1 MCDVGCESRSCLDTS
16 LDNCSSERD
25 NDSTV
30 FSRLVL
36 CVLSAFFSVSGTYH
50 WSILKIKTMTK
61 IFITQVPG
69 KEKENWKEKLAFIRH
84 FIIEANITAV
94 SRSPELWA
102 LSRSSSYS
110 VAGSLDI
117 CTGHNAPLL
126 WCPDHGENV
135 GAESVYIS
143 TCPEL
148 PPLQAP
154 ALSTAD
160 YCCRLQLLLPTVACF
175 MRAESIIVSFHRSS
189 TLNKL
194 F

>member
-36 CVLSAFFSVSGTYH
+36 CVLSAFFSVSGTYRC
-50 WSILKIKTMTK
+50 SILKIKTMTK
-61 IFITQVPG
+61 NFITQEKRRKIGRKSWHLSVWSSFHNWGLQRWPG
-69 KEKENWKEKLAFIRH
+69 VQRYELCQNPVSIQWLGVLIFALA
-84 FIIEANITAV
+84 T
-94 SRSPELWA
+94 
-102 LSRSSSYS
+102 
-110 VAGSLDI
+110 D
-117 CTGHNAPLL
+117 APLL

>member
-1 MCDVGCESRSCLDTS
+1 MEGKVGIYPSD
-16 LDNCSSERD
+16 
-25 NDSTV
+25 
-30 FSRLVL
+30 
-36 CVLSAFFSVSGTYH
+36 H
-50 WSILKIKTMTK
+50 
-61 IFITQVPG
+61 
-69 KEKENWKEKLAFIRH
+69 H
-84 FIIEANITAV
+84 FIIEANKQ
-94 SRSPELWA
+94 RSPGLQSCELYPDPVAIQWLGVLIFA
-102 LSRSSSYS
+102 L
-110 VAGSLDI
+110 ATD
-117 CTGHNAPLL
+117 APLL

-175 MRAESIIVSFHRSS
+175 MRASEGIIIIVSFHRSS